1 MSNKVQRLAQDVY
14 VLRGARAVVEFTAPK
29 SGQDVINGA
38 DELKQGGLVIAPWGK
53 NNLKPQEMLKLYY
66 ANHLKPQLLVTARDF
81 LLGARVGVFEP
92 QIRDDKRVLVPVI
105 DTEMEAFYE
114 FIDGDT
120 LLRSSAFN
128 LEFAANYFSVVELE
142 NKTNVAGADSFDC
155 TDVRALVTTKR
166 YPEKYGLHPDWSN
179 FKAKDVKILP
189 AYDRTNPGRF
199 GQFIYHG
206 RDWTPGQ
213 KYYDLPPHWGGEQWL
228 QVSNKVP
235 KFHISGLENGYDV
248 RWHIKIPKDYFLQ
261 FGDAKKQQEAED
273 ALLEEMESYLAGAEN
288 AGKAFVSKYTVDER
302 GNAKGG
308 FIIEPIDSKANNE
321 AYEKVNQQANIA
333 HVSAHGIDPSLA
345 GIDTGA
351 KLGGSGSEKRIS
363 YQLHLAQ
370 RTPNKRKILLEQLNV
385 MKKIQGLNPSRV
397 YGFEDM
403 DITTLAETPKGQK
416 EKTNPQ

>member
-1 MSNKVQRLAQDVY
+1 MSNVRRLAQDVF
-14 VLRGARAVVEFTAPK
+14 VLGRARAVVEFTAPK
-29 SGQDVINGA
+29 SGRDVNNGA
-38 DELKQGGLVIAPWGK
+38 EELKQGGLVIAPWGR

-66 ANHLKPQLLVTARDF
+66 SNHLKPQLLVTARDF

-92 QIRDDKRVLVPVI
+92 QIVEGKRVLVPVI
-105 DTEMEAFYE
+105 DSEMEAFYE

-120 LLRSSAFN
+120 LLRSTAFN
-128 LEFAANYFSVVELE
+128 LEFGGNYFSAFELE
-142 NKTNVAGADSFDC
+142 NKTNLATVDSFDC

-166 YPEKYGLHPDWSN
+166 YPEKYALHPDWSN
-179 FKAKDVKILP
+179 FKASDVKILP
-189 AYDRTNPGRF
+189 AYDRTNPSRF

-213 KYYDLPPHWGGEQWL
+213 KYYDIPPHWGGEQWL
-228 QVSNKVP
+228 QVSNRVP
-235 KFHISGLENGYDV
+235 KFHISGLDNGYDV

-261 FGDAKKQQEAED
+261 FGDAKAQQEAED
-273 ALLEEMESYLAGAEN
+273 ALLDEMENYLAGAEN
-288 AGKAFVSKYTVDER
+288 AGKAFVSKYTMDTQ
-302 GNAKGG
+302 GKPQGG

-385 MKKIQGLNPSRV
+385 AKKIQGLNPNRV
-397 YGFEDM
+397 YAFEDTE
-403 DITTLAETPKGQK
+403 ITTLAESAEGKKDNIP
-416 EKTNPQ
+416 PQ